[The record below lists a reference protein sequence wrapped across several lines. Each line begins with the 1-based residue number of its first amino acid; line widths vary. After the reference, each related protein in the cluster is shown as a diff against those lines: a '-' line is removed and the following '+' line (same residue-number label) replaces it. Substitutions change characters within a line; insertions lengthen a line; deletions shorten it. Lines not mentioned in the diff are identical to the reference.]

1 LNRHTARRRTV
12 ATIALL
18 APVLVVQGFR
28 AVSGWNVADSSASVA
43 RPVEQ
48 AAPAPVQPAPLSN
61 QAKRVQ
67 EWLTARGPI
76 DIKRSPMDHP
86 PPVKAAQQPEPV
98 EAEPAPDPK
107 TVVKMPT
114 NKYQLSAIV
123 GGGSTNMASISGK
136 IYRLGE
142 DIETGWT
149 IISIQPR
156 RMIVVL
162 SGPDGQVVELSRNGM
177 EPR

>member
-28 AVSGWNVADSSASVA
+28 AFSGWNVAGSSASVA

-48 AAPAPVQPAPLSN
+48 TAPTPVQSSPLSN

-67 EWLTARGPI
+67 EWLVARGPI

-86 PPVKAAQQPEPV
+86 PPVKAAPQPELV
-98 EAEPAPDPK
+98 EAEPATEPK
-107 TVVKMPT
+107 IAVKLPGK
-114 NKYQLSAIV
+114 KYQLSAIV

-142 DIETGWT
+142 DLEEGWT